1 LAPPEGGA
9 YFFVLQGMLG
19 ARSPAESFRKTIET
33 NVVLSPSKSRERLG
47 GDRKEEAIVALTTA
61 QNTEISNR
69 LDSLG
74 REVRDQIR
82 ETVPHM
88 ANERFTDLAGSVY
101 DSGDESVASML
112 EEFNHTLLE
121 RYVRELRRI
130 DTARTRL
137 AGGEI
142 DECVECGGDIGYK
155 RLHVHPVATRCIHCQ
170 TRHEKTYVGEARPK
184 L

>member
-1 LAPPEGGA
+1 
-9 YFFVLQGMLG
+9 M
-19 ARSPAESFRKTIET
+19 
-33 NVVLSPSKSRERLG
+33 
-47 GDRKEEAIVALTTA
+47 ALTTA
-61 QNTEISNR
+61 QNMEISNR

-137 AGGEI
+137 ADGEI

-170 TRHEKTYVGEARPK
+170 TRHEKTYVGESRPK